1 MIGRGDKAA
10 NAIKSKI
17 TTKIPN
23 TKIKERG
30 GQSNTGP
37 SVKLLCSPQSPHYF
51 ILSIVQGCFPEME
64 YTLPS
69 PSIRII
75 CMYVCTFDAFPRPGV
90 RKRRI
95 D

>member
-51 ILSIVQGCFPEME
+51 ILSILQVA
-64 YTLPS
+64 LRRW
-69 PSIRII
+69 SIPYRHLHTHYMHV
-75 CMYVCTFDAFPRPGV
+75 CMYVRCFSTPWGEEAED
-90 RKRRI
+90 
-95 D
+95 